1 MCWLLNGPRLYLH
14 HSKLVQLVFQVWL
27 FWRLQVLRP
36 RTYNTKNKRKLEW
49 SSREN
54 ITHCMIKYKKYFHL
68 VYNYLDFR
76 LAVVWSDNA
85 TCFIPG
91 RRACHASRYFSPP
104 PPPPSS
110 LSSTQ
115 KRPSVSHNVFFPPE
129 ALAWQDQTNLYGI
142 FNLHQHEVHQVF
154 LCPCLPVFRSKL
166 TLPVAMQAK

>member
-91 RRACHASRYFSPP
+91 RRACHASRYFPP
-104 PPPPSS
+104 PPP
-110 LSSTQ
+110 LSPPLRRDLACHKTYSFPQ
-115 KRPSVSHNVFFPPE
+115 KRWRDRTKRIYTEFSTYINMKSTKSSFVLAFLYSE
-129 ALAWQDQTNLYGI
+129 ANSP
-142 FNLHQHEVHQVF
+142 F
-154 LCPCLPVFRSKL
+154 L
-166 TLPVAMQAK
+166 

>member
-76 LAVVWSDNA
+76 LAVV
-85 TCFIPG
+85 
-91 RRACHASRYFSPP
+91 
-104 PPPPSS
+104 
-110 LSSTQ
+110 
-115 KRPSVSHNVFFPPE
+115 
-129 ALAWQDQTNLYGI
+129 
-142 FNLHQHEVHQVF
+142 
-154 LCPCLPVFRSKL
+154 
-166 TLPVAMQAK
+166 